1 MLTRNKELEEVIK
14 FQRETLQDQAMRIE
28 VKGPPLLY
36 ELVNFYWVLRNI
48 IHISALVSPEL
59 HAEGDDRQSAEDVRA
74 AGEGRD
80 QSGGGERQAEGGGCQ
95 WQGQDTDVR
104 DQSTNL
110 Y

>member
-28 VKGPPLLY
+28 VKGPPILYLWLTELL
-36 ELVNFYWVLRNI
+36 LSPH

-95 WQGQDTDVR
+95 
-104 DQSTNL
+104 
-110 Y
+110 